1 MTPRPYLSD
10 IENARVAGE
19 LRGKRASIALWLGVC
34 FALSLAGWNLFNA
47 ALTAAA
53 KCVGG
58 A

>member
-34 FALSLAGWNLFNA
+34 LALSLSGWNLFNA
-47 ALTAAA
+47 ALAAAA
-53 KCVGG
+53 KCGL
-58 A
+58 